1 MKMRFLTLPILFLTL
16 CAGTLNA
23 QFAFNMKQFVEADD
37 AYAKVTVPASVWA
50 EMVKSSQEG
59 INQQEACVLS
69 STPGELSG
77 YQADYDG
84 DGTEEM
90 WLLYRNNSVEPG
102 CNMLAVMTPVGGGS
116 YKLLDMLALPAGTA
130 LIRPIKTL
138 DEGVQLYAQCSYTL
152 EDGSPETKGILLGFR
167 QQSIVI
173 LISWTQKTSTVEN
186 RRIVQD
192 VQAAFVDINY
202 NNRKELFLDFRT
214 HEPKGNSALSE
225 KNMTDRYVITLDY
238 LPNHLR
244 YGVYDSTG
252 YDKIQQAGSLV
263 KSGERMLGK
272 ASTRDEGVVRIRE
285 ALRLNPFLTRTR
297 VKLGQF
303 FLNQGKY
310 ADAEKTLLL
319 ARAFDDTYPK
329 NHKLLGDTYL
339 RLNDMQKALDCYT
352 TYLDMIPKNTRT
364 LDARQARINVQRITV
379 WRKKQY

>member
-1 MKMRFLTLPILFLTL
+1 
-16 CAGTLNA
+16 
-23 QFAFNMKQFVEADD
+23 
-37 AYAKVTVPASVWA
+37 
-50 EMVKSSQEG
+50 
-59 INQQEACVLS
+59 
-69 STPGELSG
+69 
-77 YQADYDG
+77 
-84 DGTEEM
+84 
-90 WLLYRNNSVEPG
+90 
-102 CNMLAVMTPVGGGS
+102 
-116 YKLLDMLALPAGTA
+116 MLALPAGTA
-130 LIRPIKTL
+130 LLRPIKPL